1 MDFYTTDA
9 RLVVGTGR
17 LGCVPIPG
25 PPLGLNGL
33 YYDPAHVG
41 KRTVYVQLHCQ
52 SGFSPLHSVLGVGA
66 FRISLCVLR
75 TRDHVTWSPTHYQ
88 GEVPAKTTRPTSKSL
103 LHAGALRGLWETDPE
118 ADVRDLGIY
127 LSDQSLVT
135 SLRSPTASF
144 SNEVV
149 ECHFQAVRLHLT
161 PPRRLCYAATPQD
174 LPARSLSR
182 PYAISGLSLK

>member
-1 MDFYTTDA
+1 MAFTMTRPA
-9 RLVVGTGR
+9 TWANGRCASSSILSFWLLSSSFGPGCWRLLHLT
-17 LGCVPIPG
+17 LCSSLAG
-25 PPLGLNGL
+25 PW
-33 YYDPAHVG
+33 
-41 KRTVYVQLHCQ
+41 
-52 SGFSPLHSVLGVGA
+52 F
-66 FRISLCVLR
+66 
-75 TRDHVTWSPTHYQ
+75 PTLYQ
-88 GEVPAKTTRPTSKSL
+88 GEVPAKDTRPTSEL
-103 LHAGALRGLWETDPE
+103 LLSAGVLPGLWETDPE